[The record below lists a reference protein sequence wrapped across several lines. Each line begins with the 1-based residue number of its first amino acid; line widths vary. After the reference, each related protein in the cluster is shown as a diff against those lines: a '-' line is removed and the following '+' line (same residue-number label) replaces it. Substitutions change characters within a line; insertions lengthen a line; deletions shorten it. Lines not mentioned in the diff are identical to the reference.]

1 MVNFKKL
8 TDKAKDVVDKRGGTD
23 ALKADAKEV
32 GEIFKGKGSLKE
44 KAQKAKEAVSDPG
57 EKGPDRETSGAGGK
71 HEAGAQAR
79 QHGGAERP
87 GGSGKPDQAGKPD
100 AADAVGVSHAQP
112 PVDSADEADK
122 RG

>member
-8 TDKAKDVVDKRGGTD
+8 TDKAKDAVEKRGGTD

-32 GEIFKGKGSLKE
+32 GDIFKGKGSLKE

-57 EKGPDRETSGAGGK
+57 GKGPDRKAGAGHEGGK
-71 HEAGAQAR
+71 HEAGAEAR
-79 QHGGAERP
+79 QHGGT
-87 GGSGKPDQAGKPD
+87 GKAGAAGKTD
-100 AADAVGVSHAQP
+100 TADAVGVSHAQP

-122 RG
+122 RS

>member
-8 TDKAKDVVDKRGGTD
+8 TDKAKDAVDKRGGTD

-32 GEIFKGKGSLKE
+32 GGIFKGKGSLKE
-44 KAQKAKEAVSDPG
+44 KAQKAREAVSDPG
-57 EKGPDRETSGAGGK
+57 KRGPDAGK
-71 HEAGAQAR
+71 HEAGAEAR
-79 QHGGAERP
+79 QHGQGA
-87 GGSGKPDQAGKPD
+87 GTTG

-122 RG
+122 RQSS

>member
-8 TDKAKDVVDKRGGTD
+8 TDKAKDAVEKRGGTD

-32 GEIFKGKGSLKE
+32 GGILKGKGSLKD
-44 KAQKAKEAVSDPG
+44 KAAKAKEAVSDPG
-57 EKGPDRETSGAGGK
+57 KKGPDSQKADAQQRAGGA
-71 HEAGAQAR
+71 EAR
-79 QHGGAERP
+79 QH
-87 GGSGKPDQAGKPD
+87 SGTTS

>member
-32 GEIFKGKGSLKE
+32 GEIFRGKGSLKE

-57 EKGPDRETSGAGGK
+57 EKGPDRETSGAGG
-71 HEAGAQAR
+71 AGARRDRGQG
-79 QHGGAERP
+79 GGA
-87 GGSGKPDQAGKPD
+87 
-100 AADAVGVSHAQP
+100 AA
-112 PVDSADEADK
+112 
-122 RG
+122 RL

>member
-8 TDKAKDVVDKRGGTD
+8 TDKAKDAVDKRGGTD

-32 GEIFKGKGSLKE
+32 GSIFKGKGSLKE

-57 EKGPDRETSGAGGK
+57 EKGSDRQAGSPTADK
-71 HEAGAQAR
+71 HEAGAEAR
-79 QHGGAERP
+79 QHGGTAK
-87 GGSGKPDQAGKPD
+87 SGAAGKTEP
-100 AADAVGVSHAQP
+100 ADAVGVSHAQP

-122 RG
+122 RN